1 MDNIIDYIA
10 SSSTGRLNIVGSNIQ
25 SNKVQSS
32 IKTSDEAAAERN
44 KKVNKNE
51 YICDNI
57 DTSNEGFSNCNVRY
71 NYHNNFILFFIFI
84 LSLVFLYYIYKM
96 L

>member
-32 IKTSDEAAAERN
+32 VKTSDEAAAERN
-44 KKVNKNE
+44 LKVNRNE

-57 DTSNEGFSNCNVRY
+57 DSNNEGFSNCNVRY
-71 NYHNNFILFFIFI
+71 NYHMNFILFFIFI